1 MADCDKGAAMKAA
14 VIGAARNNNGI
25 GEYIAKYLHE
35 NDVEV
40 ACVLGSTHISASS
53 AAANLTKHGIKAKAY
68 TSFSQM
74 MGDAR
79 VDCVAIASP
88 SHTHRQYIEGCIDEG
103 VHIFCEK
110 PFISPDMPHQ
120 DAWIEKAL
128 SRAQEKGI
136 VIAMNSQWPFCLP
149 FYKELC
155 GIIDSVGIK
164 EFSIRLSP
172 LSQGR
177 EMIPDSVPH
186 ALSLLYCAAG
196 SGTMEDLTF
205 DGGDDTLKI
214 RFNYLAEQTRCAV
227 KIDMVREIEQPRT
240 FSFGFNGLI
249 ARRHID
255 LGTYTLHLTYKDKIL
270 KIADPLGLSV
280 RDFVIAARTGGEAL
294 LGRRHIAHTAKMLRQ
309 IYAEYSGA

>member
-1 MADCDKGAAMKAA
+1 MKAA
-14 VIGAARNNNGI
+14 VIGATRNHNGI
-25 GEYIAKYLHE
+25 GEYIAKYLHV

-40 ACVLGSTHISASS
+40 ACVLGSTQISATS

-68 TSFSQM
+68 TSFSKM
-74 MGDAR
+74 MRDDR

-88 SHTHRQYIEGCIDEG
+88 SHTHKIYIEKCIEEG

-110 PFISPDMPHQ
+110 PFISPSMPYQ
-120 DAWIEKAL
+120 DEWIENAFIQ
-128 SRAQEKGI
+128 AQEKGI
-136 VIAMNSQWPFCLP
+136 VIAMNSQWPFSLP

-155 GIIDSVGIK
+155 GMTDSEGIR
-164 EFSIRLSP
+164 EFAIRLSP
-172 LSQGR
+172 LSLGR

-196 SGTMEDLTF
+196 LGTMEDLIF
-205 DGGDDTLKI
+205 DKGDDALMI
-214 RFNYLAEQTRCAV
+214 RFDYLTGQTRCAV
-227 KIDMVREIEQPRT
+227 KIEMVREIEQPRT

-280 RDFVIAARTGGEAL
+280 RDFVCAARTGGEAL
-294 LGRRHIAHTAKMLRQ
+294 LGRRHIIHTASMLRQ